1 MLYLVAGALE
11 AGVAPSGDRR
21 RFPTD
26 SMKGGE
32 GEGEGGHSPHRKP
45 ALRTGWSAFP
55 FLCSFKTLLKAAGGV
70 KFHSGTPT

>member
-32 GEGEGGHSPHRKP
+32 GEGEGGTHHTASLHCKQVGVPFHFYV
-45 ALRTGWSAFP
+45 ALKH
-55 FLCSFKTLLKAAGGV
+55 C
-70 KFHSGTPT
+70 